1 MQSPCSCSKRGSSF
15 LRPSESRKN
24 WLGKLA
30 QRYHE
35 SLTEEVRSYLLG
47 RGLDQDAVSGS
58 LLGLV
63 SDPDP
68 AHEQYRGRLSIP
80 FITPTGVVYMRFR
93 CLEDHNCK
101 EFSHGKYE
109 GPAGEDVRLY
119 NVLALHDG
127 GSSVAVCEGELDALV
142 ATSAGLPAVGV
153 PGANNWKPYYYRLF
167 QDYERVIVIGD
178 GDKAGR
184 AFVATLT
191 PNIAASVPRP
201 MPKDHDVTSYVV
213 ENGAEAFMR
222 FINE

>member
-1 MQSPCSCSKRGSSF
+1 M
-15 LRPSESRKN
+15 RPSESRKS

-35 SLTEEVRSYLLG
+35 ALTPEVLSYLEN

-63 SDPDP
+63 ADPDP
-68 AHEQYRGRLSIP
+68 AHEQFRGRLSIP

-93 CLEDHNCK
+93 CLQDHDCK

-109 GPAGEDVRLY
+109 GQSGEEVRLF
-119 NVLALHDG
+119 NVSALHDA
-127 GSSVAVCEGELDALV
+127 GSTVGITEGELDALV
-142 ATSAGLPAVGV
+142 ATASGLPSVGV
-153 PGANNWKPYYYRLF
+153 PGSNNWKPFYYRLF

-213 ENGAEAFMR
+213 ENGADEFMR